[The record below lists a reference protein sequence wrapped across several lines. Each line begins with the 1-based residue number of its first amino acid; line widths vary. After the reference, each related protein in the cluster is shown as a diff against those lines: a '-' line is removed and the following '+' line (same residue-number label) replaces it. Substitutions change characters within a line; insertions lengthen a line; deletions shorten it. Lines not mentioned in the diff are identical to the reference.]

1 MATYYIQH
9 NALVS
14 KEEELQTQVYSNR
27 PSAATPR
34 RTFQH
39 GGHEGLLI
47 SGWGRAYTAMLV
59 AGWGGG
65 AGTEG
70 LQTAAST
77 ADQGYRNWAPL
88 VMGSEELPT
97 DASV

>member
-1 MATYYIQH
+1 
-9 NALVS
+9 
-14 KEEELQTQVYSNR
+14 
-27 PSAATPR
+27 
-34 RTFQH
+34 
-39 GGHEGLLI
+39 
-47 SGWGRAYTAMLV
+47 MLV

-65 AGTEG
+65 DTER
-70 LQTAAST
+70 LQTAATT